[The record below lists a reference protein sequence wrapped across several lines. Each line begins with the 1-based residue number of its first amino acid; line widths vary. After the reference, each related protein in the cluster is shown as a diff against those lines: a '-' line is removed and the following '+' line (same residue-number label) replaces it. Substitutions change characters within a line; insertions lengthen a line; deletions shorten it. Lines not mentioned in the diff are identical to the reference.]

1 MKIDKK
7 IINKLGLIEDKKA
20 KSKTFFFKKKRKKII
35 FNKKHINFLKNY
47 NLKTKS
53 DIRIC

>member
-20 KSKTFFFKKKRKKII
+20 KSKTFFLKKKK
-35 FNKKHINFLKNY
+35 
-47 NLKTKS
+47 
-53 DIRIC
+53 